1 MSQITEISWGWTKTN
16 ITELHIKTNIVESD
30 VWLSIWIPRRQGTV
44 FVVWKRGV
52 SSSFVDG
59 IVPWIYRKYL
69 SSKRHL
75 ISMSTFIPSVQTEP
89 LYHVI
94 LTKRN
99 IKTKWS
105 SVCMTPIS
113 ATWQRSQ
120 PTWKNTAATVAG
132 GILII
137 WVTGIVSKGVV
148 PMLQST
154 NFREDS
160 TKCLHPFSIIWKS
173 LTSWCLK
180 KIVSTPGLSSM
191 TLKRSSPPSCQ
202 SNLPLVWNGCE
213 NTNPS
218 QSVWL
223 SMSPDSKMPSA
234 SWMPIQKSTD
244 REHDDMHGFHC
255 RLGLPQC
262 RIAMGVCNRRLGR
275 SDWKIMMN
283 WKMMNWKDSLT
294 RKGRVLSH
302 YGNAPVRNW
311 LDCWVPSTSIVDRF
325 PCSDSTV
332 PSTTSTWSNLNLF
345 LGCDE
350 TSTRTKIMTVKTLVK
365 SASSRRGR
373 RTHTSEHAASSFSV
387 SASTWLVGC
396 PIRPSSKPTKFRKP
410 NFIFLKHGSITL
422 PNWIFPLCILTT
434 VFIRNWNRGTC
445 SKWETKKIMMMSTME
460 MSMTRMT
467 KYSMQDNIVSYMT
480 FGEIE
485 AWPHFVV
492 SWSITSIW
500 MSVLLYKQWK
510 KCKKKFRSPHRPVQ
524 GGCLRSGHCSSM
536 AIPEGTCCQNQLWFH
551 TTSRQRSLLNHQ
563 AEHRRGSKHHIHL
576 RCRGG
581 THFRPER
588 FLLSL
593 HQYHRIWCKW
603 ALPRLHRQRHAM
615 QRVCQTKCS
624 GLQARLST
632 LLLRHVPLDELSHGN
647 GGGPYSPC
655 TQSHQRSSH
664 QSLSCGRLRPQHEDR
679 VRIQQVLFS
688 RKLSLQEKSR

>member
-1 MSQITEISWGWTKTN
+1 MVLNLHDTHLSYVTNVPAYLKKYRCDSCGWNFDHLSHWNRLQGSCANATEYEFPGGFHKMSASIFDHLE
-16 ITELHIKTNIVESD
+16 EFDIVVSEENRIYPWFIIYD
-30 VWLSIWIPRRQGTV
+30 FEAILAPIMPEQPTPCLKWL
-44 FVVWKRGV
+44 
-52 SSSFVDG
+52 
-59 IVPWIYRKYL
+59 RKH
-69 SSKRHL
+69 K
-75 ISMSTFIPSVQTEP
+75 
-89 LYHVI
+89 
-94 LTKRN
+94 
-99 IKTKWS
+99 
-105 SVCMTPIS
+105 PIS
-113 ATWQRSQ
+113 VS
-120 PTWKNTAATVAG
+120 VAFN
-132 GILII
+132 
-137 WVTGIVSKGVV
+137 V
-148 PMLQST
+148 
-154 NFREDS
+154 
-160 TKCLHPFSIIWKS
+160 
-173 LTSWCLK
+173 
-180 KIVSTPGLSSM
+180 
-191 TLKRSSPPSCQ
+191 
-202 SNLPLVWNGCE
+202 
-213 NTNPS
+213 
-218 QSVWL
+218 
-223 SMSPDSKMPSA
+223 PDSKMPSA

-275 SDWKIMMN
+275 SDWKMMMN

-350 TSTRTKIMTVKTLVK
+350 TLTRTKIMTVKTLVK

-434 VFIRNWNRGTC
+434 VSIRNWNRGTC
-445 SKWETKKIMMMSTME
+445 SKWETKKIMMMWTME

-588 FLLSL
+588 SLLSL

-664 QSLSCGRLRPQHEDR
+664 QRLSCGRLRPQHEDR